1 LKYDIEYINNIGIN
15 IDINILF
22 KTIKV
27 VLTGDG
33 AR

>member
-1 LKYDIEYINNIGIN
+1 MYYIENKSIKLDLLI
-15 IDINILF
+15 IL